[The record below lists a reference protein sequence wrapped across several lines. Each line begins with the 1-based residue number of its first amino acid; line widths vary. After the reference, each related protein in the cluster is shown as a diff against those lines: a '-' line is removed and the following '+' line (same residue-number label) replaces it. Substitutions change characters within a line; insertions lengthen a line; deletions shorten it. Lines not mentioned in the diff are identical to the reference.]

1 MYTCNRSVFTGRLK
15 HSVLRRNSYVVLLF
29 VGMKWKLI
37 LPVQQDHDTQ
47 KYRDVENELPPEDG
61 TLGKGEGS
69 LKLEGE
75 PQRDLAA
82 EVRVITMTK

>member
-1 MYTCNRSVFTGRLK
+1 MYTCNRSVFTGRLIR
-15 HSVLRRNSYVVLLF
+15 SVLRRNSYVVLLF

-47 KYRDVENELPPEDG
+47 ELNWENELPPEDG

>member
-1 MYTCNRSVFTGRLK
+1 MYTCNRSVFTGRLIR
-15 HSVLRRNSYVVLLF
+15 SVLRRNSYVVLLF

-47 KYRDVENELPPEDG
+47 ELNWENELPPEDG

-69 LKLEGE
+69 LKLEACFGS
-75 PQRDLAA
+75 
-82 EVRVITMTK
+82 

>member
-1 MYTCNRSVFTGRLK
+1 MYTCNRSVFTGRLIR
-15 HSVLRRNSYVVLLF
+15 SVLRRNSYVVLLF

-47 KYRDVENELPPEDG
+47 ELNWENELPPEDG

-75 PQRDLAA
+75 PQRALA
-82 EVRVITMTK
+82 VITMTK